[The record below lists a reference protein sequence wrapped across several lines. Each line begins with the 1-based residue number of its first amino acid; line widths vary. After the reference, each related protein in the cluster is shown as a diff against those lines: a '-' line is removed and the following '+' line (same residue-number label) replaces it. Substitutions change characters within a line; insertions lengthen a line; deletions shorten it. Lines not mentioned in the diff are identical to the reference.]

1 MHWLLLLRILGG
13 PWTHSH
19 RHTCSAVQDLSHC
32 KIQEEKG
39 RDKYDRRRENKR
51 RGGKWLREKEVD
63 KGVINNIWILHI
75 ISGNIVKE
83 LD

>member
-1 MHWLLLLRILGG
+1 MARF
-13 PWTHSH
+13 
-19 RHTCSAVQDLSHC
+19 
-32 KIQEEKG
+32 
-39 RDKYDRRRENKR
+39 YDRRRENER

-83 LD
+83 LDGKYSMNIFVMT

>member
-32 KIQEEKG
+32 KIREEKG
-39 RDKYDRRRENKR
+39 RDKYRNDNICQDFTIEGEKMREEE
-51 RGGKWLREKEVD
+51 G
-63 KGVINNIWILHI
+63 
-75 ISGNIVKE
+75 SG
-83 LD
+83 